1 MPRTLAQRLTVS
13 LPLVGVALLLASML
27 LPVQFAVA
35 AWGLAMIAF
44 LTALACALTAQL
56 RRRTD

>member
-1 MPRTLAQRLTVS
+1 MMMSRTLAQRLTIS
-13 LPLVGVALLLASML
+13 LPLEGVAFLFASML

-44 LTALACALTAQL
+44 LTALACALVAQ
-56 RRRTD
+56 RQ